1 MRAADQNRTTRRAF
15 GEQAAAAQQQ
25 VKRVIGRIEAAQSCR
40 CAPGKEIAR
49 EDDLLRR
56 LQRQFRQCSLKSIQ
70 RQIERSEESRVG
82 TGCVSHYSLRCAAS
96 HQKKKTK
103 YIRPQ

>member
-1 MRAADQNRTTRRAF
+1 MRISDWSSDVCSSDL
-15 GEQAAAAQQQ
+15 EQAAAAQQQ

-70 RQIERSEESRVG
+70 RQIEHIATLFSLPLRRDARRSEEHTSE
-82 TGCVSHYSLRCAAS
+82 L
-96 HQKKKTK
+96 Q
-103 YIRPQ
+103 